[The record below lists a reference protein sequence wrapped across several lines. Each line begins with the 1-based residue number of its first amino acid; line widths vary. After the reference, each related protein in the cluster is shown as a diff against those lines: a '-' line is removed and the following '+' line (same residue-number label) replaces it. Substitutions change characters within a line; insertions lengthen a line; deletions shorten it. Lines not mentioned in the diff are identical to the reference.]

1 MLATR
6 RTLMF
11 RIYIKLTMSLLSFVY
26 IIYQKKADLSNT
38 VANYKR
44 LTVLIYYNNTIKNLT
59 ENLITFH

>member
-1 MLATR
+1 
-6 RTLMF
+6 MF